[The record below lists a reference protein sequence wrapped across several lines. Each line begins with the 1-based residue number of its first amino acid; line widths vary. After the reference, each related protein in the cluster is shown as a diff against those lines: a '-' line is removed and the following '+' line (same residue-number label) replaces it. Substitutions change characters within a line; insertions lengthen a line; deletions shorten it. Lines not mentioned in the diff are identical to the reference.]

1 MALEKAGGS
10 ILAAV
15 STRRLDDTRVL
26 TPAIDHAR
34 LTVTDQR
41 SPTVF
46 DAHLDAG
53 HLWAVI
59 VTLIVVVLCILL
71 HYEVS
76 MRLWRSLERAR
87 GTLRRRFLML
97 SFVLFATH
105 VTEIWMF
112 AVGMVLLA
120 QHPLAGSL
128 EGIATL
134 QFLDFVY
141 FSAITYTTLGYGDL
155 IPTGPLR
162 FITGSEALLGFMLI
176 TWSAS
181 LTFLEMQRHWSAR
194 RER

>member
-1 MALEKAGGS
+1 M
-10 ILAAV
+10 
-15 STRRLDDTRVL
+15 
-26 TPAIDHAR
+26 
-34 LTVTDQR
+34 
-41 SPTVF
+41 F
-46 DAHLDAG
+46 DAQLDAG
-53 HLWAVI
+53 HLWAVV
-59 VTLIVVVLCILL
+59 VTLIAVAVCILL

-76 MRLWRSLERAR
+76 MRLWRGLERAH

-105 VTEIWMF
+105 VAEIWVF
-112 AVGMVLLA
+112 ALGMALLA
-120 QHPLAGSL
+120 EHPLAGSL
-128 EGIATL
+128 DGLATL

-155 IPTGPLR
+155 VPTGPTR